1 MILLMI
7 INSKELSF
15 SWIEYKTC
23 QNNVD
28 IIQTLMKK
36 ATESSITLRYF
47 KQTPSIN
54 QSIKKHDQ
62 DLLNIKNVPFICF
75 VLFPCVILSKKQ
87 TDKRM

>member
-36 ATESSITLRYF
+36 ATENRITLRYF

-62 DLLNIKNVPFICF
+62 DLL
-75 VLFPCVILSKKQ
+75 FPCVILSKKQ

>member
-7 INSKELSF
+7 INSKKLSF
-15 SWIEYKTC
+15 SLIEYNTC

-36 ATESSITLRYF
+36 ATENSMTLSYF

-54 QSIKKHDQ
+54 QTIKKHDQ

-75 VLFPCVILSKKQ
+75 VLFPCIILSKKQ
-87 TDKRM
+87 TDERM